1 MSVPRPLPPAP
12 SLEYERREAK
22 ALLKALRAGDPTAL
36 ARAVAALDG
45 TAANAS
51 PANPSPFKLADAQ
64 RVIAR
69 EYGFSSWPR
78 LVRYFEAITRQ
89 RQPSPEV
96 TGVLRGV
103 PPVDRLE
110 ARVERLVRA
119 HAARDRDTG
128 HAFAAWVP
136 RLYGRSQSVVF
147 SSAVTREEAQLVVAR
162 AEGFE
167 SWAALLDASA
177 AIDRA
182 RRADPWIVPQRHEA
196 LCAVQAGDLG
206 ALERAVDAD
215 PALLTARSEWGEGA
229 QFLLRAALRDPE
241 ELPRLGLTSPAAS
254 DREAIVRWLVAR
266 GADLHAA
273 IGPVLIGHPFGRM
286 RTSQLAWLLSLGAD
300 PDWVAPNGLSVLE
313 HALLC
318 DWEREAVDL
327 LAARVSRTSRRDAL
341 WIAAGLGD
349 VSGVM
354 RWLDARGRPLP
365 EVRRDRPDYRAIAPG
380 RKYPMSDDPSDAEL
394 LQEAFWVAARHAR
407 TAVMRALIAVGADVN
422 GRFADIPYLILAV
435 VEQMPRTV
443 DALLACGAD
452 PDVNEWRERTS
463 ARDLAR
469 ARWLESPGPATRRIA
484 ELLGHDPDALR
495 ADRDATPAHEPTI
508 ARHLDAVLA
517 LAADDA
523 QRCGAPV
530 VEVEHLFVGLLRAPH
545 GDPGQ
550 FVRWALGASLRGFVA
565 AWRERLLP
573 PDVRVEAPVD
583 PSTPSQSAL
592 PRSAAV
598 ESALRDATAR
608 ARSARR
614 REVTARHLLAELV
627 ADEARPVARLLHA
640 AGAHPG
646 LLRDALARE

>member
-1 MSVPRPLPPAP
+1 LPPAP

-435 VEQMPRTV
+435 VAQMPRTV

-463 ARDLAR
+463 
-469 ARWLESPGPATRRIA
+469 
-484 ELLGHDPDALR
+484 
-495 ADRDATPAHEPTI
+495 AHEPTI